1 MICVE
6 DAVILIHKPLYY
18 TSFDVIRYLKKEWQI
33 KKMGHC
39 GTLDPLATGLLLL
52 CSGKK
57 TKDLT
62 HYTGWDKIYTAT
74 FTIGAV
80 TLSYDLETPPYNH
93 SDYASVTERDI
104 QETLASFRG
113 TIAQKPPQ
121 YSAVKKDGIPL
132 YVSARQGKIQTLPT
146 RQVTIYKI
154 VLQEVALPQIT
165 CQIHCSSGTYIRS
178 LAFDFG
184 EKLGVGA
191 YLSALR
197 RDAIGHF
204 RLADA
209 LDILPRRSAFKPCK
223 KRLSDSIKNLFFI

>member
-6 DAVILIHKPLYY
+6 DALILIHKPLYY

-33 KKMGHC
+33 KKMGHS

-80 TLSYDLETPPYNH
+80 TQSYDLETPPYH
-93 SDYASVTERDI
+93 PRAYAHITQTQI
-104 QETLASFRG
+104 QEVLADFTGDIS
-113 TIAQKPPQ
+113 QKPPQ
-121 YSAVKKDGIPL
+121 YSAIKKDGIPL
-132 YVSARQGKIQTLPT
+132 YLSARQGKIQTLSA
-146 RQVTIYKI
+146 RHITIYEI
-154 VLQEVALPQIT
+154 LLQEVALPQIT
-165 CQIHCSSGTYIRS
+165 CRIHCSPGTYIRS

-184 EKLGVGA
+184 EKLGTGA

-209 LDILPRRSAFKPCK
+209 LDILPRKNTFKPRK
-223 KRLSDSIKNLFFI
+223 KTLV